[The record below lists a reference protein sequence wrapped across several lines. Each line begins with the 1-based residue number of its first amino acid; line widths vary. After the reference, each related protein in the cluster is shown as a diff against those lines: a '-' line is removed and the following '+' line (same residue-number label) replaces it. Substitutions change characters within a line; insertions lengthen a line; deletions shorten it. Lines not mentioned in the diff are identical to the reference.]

1 MTPDPSD
8 NAEGSDNE
16 DADPESESGAEQLEQ
31 AEDVQVQEL
40 DENPEEADDIEMQE
54 LEHIPSASIASFHTS
69 YEEQQASQSDAA
81 STSPSAEDTLVGA
94 SSPARHHS
102 GTNSRPSMLR
112 SIARSYSSN
121 VQIRAVSH
129 TSGDD
134 LHQSM
139 PARPR
144 PRHRYRHRS
153 SGSTQKPLD
162 AIKVNDVDDG
172 DASSPDNYHRPIRID
187 TEASLGLRTSAAERL
202 WNAVQADPK
211 SILAR
216 IIMEDLTEVPA
227 IYRIMVL
234 YAVCIIVLQS
244 LLACATHRI
253 FGFAAFLIIAAVIA
267 STEVRHMLDLFNRL
281 GRVRRLGAI
290 LAEQRR
296 RALLAEQ
303 RRSSVTSN
311 GTK

>member
-1 MTPDPSD
+1 MRTPKKPTISRCK
-8 NAEGSDNE
+8 S
-16 DADPESESGAEQLEQ
+16 SSTFHQHL
-31 AEDVQVQEL
+31 
-40 DENPEEADDIEMQE
+40 
-54 LEHIPSASIASFHTS
+54 SRASIHRTKNNKLRRAMPR
-69 YEEQQASQSDAA
+69 QQVPQPKTHWSALALRLGIIAA
-81 STSPSAEDTLVGA
+81 LTV
-94 SSPARHHS
+94 
-102 GTNSRPSMLR
+102 PSMLR

-162 AIKVNDVDDG
+162 AIKDNDVDDG

-296 RALLAEQ
+296 RALLSEQ
-303 RRSSVTSN
+303 RRSSVPSN